1 MCIRD
6 SHGTTSDE
14 PSIAIVS
21 PENGA
26 TMSTNQVTIEFSVNN
41 FSVGS
46 AGDGVD
52 GHVHYQLNGGNAV
65 MHYST
70 EPISLTDLSEGNHEF
85 LIWLVDNSHASLD
98 PMVSDQISFTVSE
111 GGTIT
116 SIYDIQFVSDP
127 SSDDASP
134 LSGQEVTIQ
143 GIVTAEFWGSDQYRF
158 MFVQDSEG
166 PWNGIVCF
174 NYDGWD
180 QFDWVDA
187 VGNPHSGPGE
197 GDEVTLTG
205 TVEEYFNLTELTD
218 VTSGI
223 VHGESEQE
231 LVPSLITPS
240 EIGEAYEGCLLRFEN
255 VSVTNPDLG
264 YGEWEFG
271 DGTST
276 GICDDKWDY
285 YYYPVSGP
293 E

>member
-1 MCIRD
+1 M
-6 SHGTTSDE
+6 
-14 PSIAIVS
+14 
-21 PENGA
+21 
-26 TMSTNQVTIEFSVNN
+26 
-41 FSVGS
+41 
-46 AGDGVD
+46 
-52 GHVHYQLNGGNAV
+52 Y
-65 MHYST
+65 YST
-70 EPISLTDLSEGNHEF
+70 DPFSLSDLSPGSHE
-85 LIWLVDNSHASLD
+85 LGIWLVDRQSCFFRSYGRSEIN
-98 PMVSDQISFTVSE
+98 FTVSE

-134 LSGQEVTIQ
+134 LNGQEVTIQ
-143 GIVTAEFWGSDQYRF
+143 GIVTAEFWGSDQFRF

-187 VGNPHSGPGE
+187 IGNPHQGPGE

-231 LVPSLITPS
+231 LVPSFITPS

-255 VSVTNPDLG
+255 VSAQQILILDMENGSLEMG
-264 YGEWEFG
+264 HQLEFVMIN
-271 DGTST
+271 GTTIIILSLDMNLQT
-276 GICDDKWDY
+276 
-285 YYYPVSGP
+285 
-293 E
+293 